1 MPTARPVAGAGR
13 RPEQLISLGRRPE
26 RRDAAR
32 NRVALLDAA
41 QRLVEHCG
49 VEAMTMEAIAAE
61 AGVGKGTVFRRFGSR
76 SGLMAALLDHSETV
90 WQEQVISGPPP
101 LGPGAQPLARLIAF
115 GESLLDRNLLH
126 GDLIV
131 AAVGRYGRSLPAS
144 AFHAAHV
151 QYLLSA
157 EGVVGDLPVLATA
170 LVAPLEVPIVRQ
182 QLAIGIDRERILA
195 GWSDLVR
202 RVVHG

>member
-1 MPTARPVAGAGR
+1 MPTARAVAGAGR
-13 RPEQLISLGRRPE
+13 RPEQLIPLGRRPE

-32 NRVALLDAA
+32 NRVALLEAA
-41 QRLVEHCG
+41 QRLVVRCG
-49 VEAMTMEAIAAE
+49 VEGMTMDAVAAE

-76 SGLMAALLDHSETV
+76 TGLMAALLDHSETV

-101 LGPGAQPLARLIAF
+101 VGPGAPPMARLVAF
-115 GESLLDRNLLH
+115 GESLLDHNLLH

-131 AAVGRYGRSLPAS
+131 AAVGRYGRSLPAA
-144 AFHAAHV
+144 AFHTAHV

-157 EGVVGDLPVLATA
+157 AGVVGDLPVLATA
-170 LVAPLEVPIVRQ
+170 LVAPLEVPIIRQ
-182 QLAIGIDRERILA
+182 QLATGIDRERIVA
-195 GWSDLVR
+195 GWGDLAR